1 MIPASAARA
10 DLAVAHEAL
19 SALDVPPSPSV
30 ASRVRSLCERTI
42 AAEAELY
49 DLRAEVARLRAEL
62 AAQAHE
68 DAVMLRALER
78 ERFHPPLPTPKESTR

>member
-30 ASRVRSLCERTI
+30 ASRVRTLAERTL
-42 AAEAELY
+42 AAEAELV
-49 DLRAEVARLRAEL
+49 DLRAEVARLRVAL
-62 AAQAHE
+62 ARQERA
-68 DAVMLRALER
+68 DAALLRALEQ
-78 ERFHPPLPTPKESTR
+78 EARFHLPTPEESTR